1 MNRPAGT
8 KFEIFAGEVPYLT
21 TDQMREVD
29 RAMIEDFKIDL
40 VQMMENAGR
49 NLADLARARF
59 LNGDPQS
66 RKVTALAG
74 TGGNGGGSLVC
85 ARWLHN
91 RGALVTVFAARPGHE
106 FTPVPAHQL
115 EILRRMQVDVSQ
127 AGGLDSAERPELIID
142 GVIGYSLQG
151 APRGAAADL
160 IRWANGQGRT
170 SPRIGR
176 AARRGHHH
184 GRCLRPGHQSHG
196 NGDPGFAQGRAAWP
210 SRGGPGRRVIPGRH
224 RRTAV
229 ALRRSHPGSDSGQH
243 ISP

>member
-1 MNRPAGT
+1 
-8 KFEIFAGEVPYLT
+8 
-21 TDQMREVD
+21 
-29 RAMIEDFKIDL
+29 MIEDFKIDL

-151 APRGAAADL
+151 APRGAAADI
-160 IRWANGQGRT
+160 IRRANGQGHT

-176 AARRGHHH
+176 AVRRGHYH

-196 NGDPGFAQGRAAWP
+196 NGDPGFAQGRTAWP

>member
-1 MNRPAGT
+1 
-8 KFEIFAGEVPYLT
+8 
-21 TDQMREVD
+21 
-29 RAMIEDFKIDL
+29 MIEDFKIDL

-59 LNGDPQS
+59 LNGDPQG
-66 RKVTALAG
+66 RKVTVLAG

-151 APRGAAADL
+151 APRGAAADM

-176 AARRGHHH
+176 AVRRGHHH

-196 NGDPGFAQGRAAWP
+196 NGDPGFAQGRTAWP

-243 ISP
+243 IFP

>member
-1 MNRPAGT
+1 
-8 KFEIFAGEVPYLT
+8 
-21 TDQMREVD
+21 
-29 RAMIEDFKIDL
+29 MIEDFKIDL

-59 LNGDPQS
+59 LNGDPQG
-66 RKVTALAG
+66 RKVTVLAG

-196 NGDPGFAQGRAAWP
+196 NGDPGFAQGRTAWP

>member
-1 MNRPAGT
+1 
-8 KFEIFAGEVPYLT
+8 
-21 TDQMREVD
+21 
-29 RAMIEDFKIDL
+29 MIEDFKIDL

-59 LNGDPQS
+59 LNGDPQG
-66 RKVTALAG
+66 RKVTVLAG

-196 NGDPGFAQGRAAWP
+196 NGDPGFAQGRTAWP
-210 SRGGPGRRVIPGRH
+210 SRGGPGRRVIHGRH

-243 ISP
+243 IFP